1 MPTTFSGSSNI
12 RSSYTLSDS
21 PTIGTA
27 GETAQLRV
35 NRSIDNGTGI
45 DEANAA
51 WRQVITVPQGQ
62 VYSLDLTNLGA
73 TVFGFGGKVSLSVL
87 KELFVVVP
95 EFTSQVQ
102 SLGPGVTPG
111 SRILFGCISSS
122 DTTGYAAELWLGADY
137 RWSDYQVGKTITS
150 GNKFIYI
157 ANPANSGGTV
167 KFDILL
173 VGNGTYSDT

>member
-1 MPTTFSGSSNI
+1 MPTTFSGSSNL

-35 NRSIDNGTGI
+35 NRSIENGTGV
-45 DEANAA
+45 DQANAA
-51 WRQVITVPQGQ
+51 WRQVITVPLGQ

-95 EFTSQVQ
+95 EVQ
-102 SLGPGVTPG
+102 SLPANVPVGG
-111 SRILFGCISSS
+111 RILFGVISPA
-122 DTTGYAAELWLGADY
+122 DTTAYAAELWLGADY
-137 RWSDYQVGKTITS
+137 RWSDYRVGKTITS

-157 ANPANSGGTV
+157 ANPANSGGSV
-167 KFDILL
+167 MFDILL